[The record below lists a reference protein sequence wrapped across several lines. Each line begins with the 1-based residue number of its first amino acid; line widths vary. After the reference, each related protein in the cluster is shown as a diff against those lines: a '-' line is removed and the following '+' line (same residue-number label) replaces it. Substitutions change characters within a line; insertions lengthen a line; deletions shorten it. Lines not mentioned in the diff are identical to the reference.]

1 MKQQTRRLLLG
12 AVLLASLVAAF
23 WGDPPPD
30 EAAPRRP
37 PARTRNAPGTAAAP
51 GPLSPAAS
59 APVAWPEAPAES
71 AAAEG
76 AAQQTAGI
84 DPFRSKSWYVAPPPP
99 PAPKPTAP
107 PLPFRFVGRVVED
120 GETRVFLAQQNRYLI
135 VRAGDVINA
144 TYGVEA
150 IDERSVH
157 FIYLPLKEAQTLAMG
172 GAPE

>member
-1 MKQQTRRLLLG
+1 MKQQTRRLLLAG
-12 AVLLASLVAAF
+12 VLLASLVAAF
-23 WGDPPPD
+23 WGDPPD

-37 PARTRNAPGTAAAP
+37 PARARNASAPGAAP
-51 GPLSPAAS
+51 AALSPAAS
-59 APVAWPEAPAES
+59 AAVAWPEAS
-71 AAAEG
+71 AASAE
-76 AAQQTAGI
+76 AAPQEAAGI
-84 DPFRSKSWYVAPPPP
+84 NPFRSKSWYVAPPPP
-99 PAPKPTAP
+99 PVPKPTAP

-157 FIYLPLKEAQTLAMG
+157 FIYLPLQEAQTLATG
-172 GAPE
+172 GSPE